1 MLLRIALLSMSLA
14 TAMPATADDARIEE
28 ILDTLVA
35 SYGGEE
41 NLRKLE
47 RMSQEWTVVALMSKR
62 HGTDLRSVRLPGKL
76 RVMLSYPERKE
87 TRLLDG
93 DDSYVAFGE
102 DALDTAQSFQR
113 DAMRLQLM
121 RLYSPL
127 ALRDRVDSLTILPNE
142 DNLILTLVENG
153 VRADYM
159 IDRGRWRITK
169 VLGTQTIGD
178 REMRFLTEYSD
189 FRFVDGVL
197 IHHGENKFAGNVN
210 TAVLELRR
218 LELDVDFDDS
228 HFRPPA
234 QGPTTA
240 EQADR
245 TVSL

>member
-1 MLLRIALLSMSLA
+1 MLLRITLLSLSLA
-14 TAMPATADDARIEE
+14 MATPAVAGDQRIGD
-28 ILDTLVA
+28 ILDELVE

-93 DDSYVAFGE
+93 EASYVAFGE
-102 DALDTAQSFQR
+102 EAPAAAQSFQR

-127 ALRDRVDSLTILPNE
+127 ALRDRIDSLEILPNE
-142 DNLILTLVENG
+142 ENLILTLVENG
-153 VRADYM
+153 LRADYM
-159 IDRGRWRITK
+159 IDRDQWRIIK
-169 VLGTQTIGD
+169 VLGTQVIGD

-189 FRFVDGVL
+189 FRFVEGVL
-197 IHHGENKFAGNVN
+197 VHHGENKFAGNVN
-210 TAVLELRR
+210 TAILELRR
-218 LELDVDFDDS
+218 LELDVDFDS
-228 HFRPPA
+228 GHFLPPTPA
-234 QGPTTA
+234 
-240 EQADR
+240 ADELEDLS
-245 TVSL
+245 VSL

>member
-1 MLLRIALLSMSLA
+1 MLLRIILLSLSLA
-14 TAMPATADDARIEE
+14 ISTAAVAGDQLVED
-28 ILDTLVA
+28 ILDKLVE
-35 SYGGEE
+35 SYGGEQ

-76 RVMLSYPERKE
+76 RVVLSYPDRKE

-93 DDSYVAFGE
+93 EASYVAFGE
-102 DALDTAQSFQR
+102 DSLAIAQSFQR

-127 ALRDRVDSLTILPNE
+127 ALRDRIDRLEILPNE
-142 DNLILTLVENG
+142 ENLILTLVENDL
-153 VRADYM
+153 RADYM
-159 IDRGRWRITK
+159 IDRDQWRIIK
-169 VLGTQTIGD
+169 VLGTQVIGD

-189 FRFVDGVL
+189 FRFVEGVL
-197 IHHGENKFAGNVN
+197 VHHGENKFAGNVN

-218 LELDVDFDDS
+218 LELDVNFNS
-228 HFRPPA
+228 GYFLPPTPA
-234 QGPTTA
+234 TQPG
-240 EQADR
+240 EQEDL

>member
-1 MLLRIALLSMSLA
+1 MLIRFVLLSLSLAIAL
-14 TAMPATADDARIEE
+14 PAVAGDARVDE
-28 ILDTLVA
+28 ILDNLVE
-35 SYGGEE
+35 SYGGEK

-62 HGTDLRSVRLPGKL
+62 HGTDRRSVRLPGNL
-76 RVMLSYPERKE
+76 RVVLSYPERKE

-93 DDSYVAFGE
+93 DNGYVAFGE
-102 DALDTAQSFQR
+102 DVPTAARSFQR

-127 ALRDRVDSLTILPNE
+127 ALQDRSDSLTILPDE
-142 DNLILTLVENG
+142 DNLILTLVEHG
-153 VRADYM
+153 LRADYM
-159 IDRGRWRITK
+159 IDADHWRITK

-197 IHHGENKFAGNVN
+197 MHHGENKFAGNVN

-218 LELDVDFDDS
+218 LELDVEFDDG
-228 HFRPPA
+228 HFLPPA
-234 QGPTTA
+234 EDA
-240 EQADR
+240 MASEQEDR

>member
-1 MLLRIALLSMSLA
+1 MFLRIAFLILSLA
-14 TAMPATADDARIEE
+14 VAMPVTAGDARIEE
-28 ILDTLVA
+28 ILDSLIE

-47 RMSQEWTVVALMSKR
+47 RMSQEWTVVALMSKK

-76 RVMLSYPERKE
+76 RVVLSYPERRE

-93 DDSYVAFGE
+93 DNGYVAFGD
-102 DALDTAQSFQR
+102 DAMAAAQSFQR

-127 ALRDRVDSLTILPNE
+127 ALRNRIDSLAILADE
-142 DNLILTLVENG
+142 ENLILTLVENG
-153 VRADYM
+153 LQADYM
-159 IDRGRWRITK
+159 IDRDHWRITK

-210 TAVLELRR
+210 TAILELRR
-218 LELDVDFDDS
+218 VQLDVNFDSS
-228 HFRPPA
+228 HFLPPTQSPLPGA
-234 QGPTTA
+234 Q
-240 EQADR
+240 EDV